1 MNKIRLTQGA
11 WYVVGATMA
20 LSYMFGF
27 QCSAQSYTEA
37 IRNTSLQFN
46 LDGSSGGLTDWTVG
60 GVNQLQSQWF
70 YYSIGSTPA
79 SPINTIATWTTPT
92 VSTNLGQTQISLSSR
107 YANSSQSLLTSYVLG
122 SGPVGS
128 GTATL
133 ATTLVFQN
141 LSGSNEVIN
150 LYQIANFGVG
160 GGTSSQFV
168 KFGGITIP
176 NVVGQTNLL
185 NGSYLHGSITGLTG
199 GTSSGLGLAAG
210 LDDGTRLGLLGGSGA
225 AFNNSSLSAGAGNVD
240 YGYDFT
246 TTLTNNASIT
256 ISELQT
262 IVSVPEPS
270 SLSLISGAVAALT
283 VTVYSQ
289 RRWRTKKDKK
299 DTSKAA

>member
-1 MNKIRLTQGA
+1 MNVIRLTQV
-11 WYVVGATMA
+11 WFVVGTTVA
-20 LSYMFGF
+20 LCCMSVVR
-27 QCSAQSYTEA
+27 CSAQSYTEA
-37 IRNTSLQFN
+37 IRDTSLQFN
-46 LDGSSGGLTDWTVG
+46 LNGSSGGLTDWTVD

-79 SPINTIATWTTPT
+79 SPINSLATWTTPT
-92 VSTNLGQTQISLSSR
+92 VSTNLGQTQITLSST
-107 YANSSQSLLTSYVLG
+107 YANSAQSLVTRYLLG

-133 ATTLVFQN
+133 ATTLIFQN

-150 LYQIANFGVG
+150 LYQVANFGVG

-168 KFGGITIP
+168 QFGGIAIP
-176 NVVGQTNLL
+176 NSVGQTNLL
-185 NGSYLHGSITGLTG
+185 NGSYMHGSITGLTG

-225 AFNNSSLSAGAGNVD
+225 GFNDSSLSAGAGNVD
-240 YGYDFT
+240 YGYVFSA
-246 TTLTNNASIT
+246 TLATNASIT

-270 SLSLISGAVAALT
+270 SSSLSLISGAVAAL
-283 VTVYSQ
+283 TVYSQ